1 MSANKYLQDSHL
13 IFGYGSLVDILQLE
27 EFLGRTLTSN
37 DYCYSY
43 LKGYE
48 RCWNV
53 AMDNSLNQTNYK
65 YYLDSTGKRPDIFVT
80 FLNIRPCEK
89 KPESTVNGI
98 VFRVTSDEFEQI
110 KLRERNYT
118 LEDISAQLSS
128 SFNESVYASVAKP
141 EAIERFNKAEAMGKA
156 VIHRAYKENVEA
168 AFCSVSERFLKAY
181 FGSTLASPLPC
192 VALERVNT

>member
-1 MSANKYLQDSHL
+1 MSVDICIQDSHL

-27 EFLGRTLTSN
+27 EFLGRTLAPA
-37 DYCYSY
+37 DYSYSY
-43 LKGYE
+43 LQGYE

-53 AMDNSLNQTNYK
+53 AMDNSLNQKNYK

-80 FLNIRPCEK
+80 FLNIQPSKTKRA
-89 KPESTVNGI
+89 STVNGI
-98 VFRVTSDEFEQI
+98 VFRVSSKEFEEI

-128 SFNESVYASVAKP
+128 SFHERVYASVAKP
-141 EAIERFNKAEAMGKA
+141 EAIERFDEAAAKGKA

-168 AFCSVSERFLKAY
+168 AFRSVSEGFLKDY
-181 FGSTLASPLPC
+181 FNSTLALLLPC
-192 VALERVNT
+192 IDLERVNT